1 MFIVV
6 TYLNFV
12 KSSFYRD
19 SQYICEIVFSEEE
32 AREIK
37 AKNSLS
43 RAYRLYENNLQE
55 ILREYNTEMQKVL
68 INHVNL

>member
-12 KSSFYRD
+12 KSKHYCD

-43 RAYRLYENNLQE
+43 RAYRLYEDNLQE
-55 ILREYNTEMQKVL
+55 ILREYNAEMQKEL
-68 INHVNL
+68 ANHLVY